1 MAKNKIGLEFSGW
14 KELLEKLDMSGGD
27 IEEAVE
33 KSLEVASKT
42 VSTKIS
48 QDMKRHHRTG
58 RTEKSIIQ
66 NPEIEWEGQTANV
79 GIGFDF
85 NKGGLTSVFL
95 MYGTP
100 RSKPDKKIYNDIYG
114 AKVKKEIGEKQE
126 EIFQD
131 MLAKRFGG

>member
-66 NPEIEWEGQTANV
+66 NPEIEWEGKTANV

-85 NKGGLTSVFL
+85 NEGGLTSVFL

-100 RSKPDKKIYNDIYG
+100 RSKPDRKIYNDIYG

-126 EIFQD
+126 EIFQA